1 MSLNHLLLFL
11 TITSL
16 SLSSTQKKKKKTIY
30 IIRHGETD
38 LNVDPIPHIRGRIN
52 NPLNKEGIAHAK
64 AAGDF
69 LSDIPIGKIYY
80 SSIPRAHQTAE
91 NVASQHKDKVTLIEE
106 PDVIDIS
113 WGDWEGKS
121 FMECFGREDGGD
133 FFKAPQNLI
142 IPNGETFYGVMS
154 RLRHFFVK
162 FWESDEDICTVVTHG
177 AVTNLMALMFTGGPL
192 EKFWSMYMAGCGVSK
207 VYMKNVNDFEIAYW
221 NMHHF
226 LKDGERKYIK

>member
-1 MSLNHLLLFL
+1 MSLTKIFLLL
-11 TITSL
+11 TITTLTKSK
-16 SLSSTQKKKKKTIY
+16 TQKSKKTIY

-38 LNVDPIPHIRGRIN
+38 LNVDPIPRIRGRIN

-69 LSDIPIGKIYY
+69 LSEIPIGKIYY
-80 SSIPRAHQTAE
+80 SSIPRAYQTAQ
-91 NVASQHKDKVTLIEE
+91 NIASQHKEKVTLIEE

-113 WGDWEGKS
+113 WGDWEGKT

-133 FFKAPQNLI
+133 FFKNPQNLI
-142 IPNGETFYGVMS
+142 IPNGETFYGVMA
-154 RLRHFFVK
+154 RLRHFFIK
-162 FWESDEDICTVVTHG
+162 FWESDENICTIVSHG
-177 AVTNLMALMFTGGPL
+177 AVTNVMALMFIGAPL
-192 EKFWSMYMAGCGVSK
+192 EKFWTMYMAGCGVSK
-207 VYMKNVNDFEIAYW
+207 VYMKGINHFEIAYW